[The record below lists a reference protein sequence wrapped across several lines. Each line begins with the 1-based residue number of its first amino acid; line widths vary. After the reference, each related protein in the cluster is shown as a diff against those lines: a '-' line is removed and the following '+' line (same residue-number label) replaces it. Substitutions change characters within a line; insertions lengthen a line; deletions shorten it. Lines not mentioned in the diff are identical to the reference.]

1 MKYSIHLGLA
11 RLFGQ
16 VGVGL
21 PTRTILTGVATL
33 TTQLSCRLD
42 LGKVAEVIFEMNDLF
57 MVNMGLNC
65 SQMSVLLCN
74 LPSPQPR
81 ALGTIQGGGRLIST
95 YDTFGK
101 PHIIQLLG
109 LSNIP
114 FNVGVLR

>member
-74 LPSPQPR
+74 LPSV
-81 ALGTIQGGGRLIST
+81 ST
-95 YDTFGK
+95 SASCSGYDSGWRSTHK
-101 PHIIQLLG
+101 HI
-109 LSNIP
+109 
-114 FNVGVLR
+114 